1 MRRCCSGRSTRTR
14 SAGAWSP
21 PVSWRRR
28 ARRSARSITGR
39 PSSTDSPAVRRSDRR
54 EPPRSAPAR
63 RLPRA
68 SPRTA
73 LVSLSFRDASH
84 CGGRC
89 PPARE
94 RALGTDRPYG
104 HRLRSVRHRPGLLPR
119 QFRCAPAQPGPR
131 TGSPLGGVGHAPA
144 LLPDRALVPLSGGA
158 ARHARRRAGDDGDHP
173 RLQRGSDGAGSHRIG
188 CGGRVSARP
197 PRDPRRRRREHRR
210 HLGAHRAR
218 RKRAALEAGFRRASG
233 DVVVTIDSDSVI
245 DRGALLSLAGVFRDP
260 RVGAVAGKVSV
271 YNRRSGLLPRM
282 LHVHFVLSFDLL
294 RAVQS
299 VYGTVYCCPGALA
312 AYRRAAVIEVLDE
325 WKAQKFLGAPCTYG
339 EDRALTN
346 YLLDRGWDTL
356 YQRSAVVHTIVPT
369 TYWKLAK
376 MYLRWDRSYIREELR
391 FFRIVWKRPPLARAA
406 SLFET
411 VLTNL
416 RFPIGYVSS
425 YLWLGLVW
433 NDPILLTRLIALG
446 GMGTAFVLLFY
457 LHSERSMDLVY
468 GVLYACFSAVAL
480 FWILPYAAFT
490 ARSRSWLT
498 R

>member
-1 MRRCCSGRSTRTR
+1 VNERWERIVRTAIVCGLCAIVLVFFRDNFVAHLRSPVRGPGVLWAASGMLLLCVRTVLWFRSGAAPPATLADAPAMTVIIPAYNEGAMVLEAIE
-14 SAGAWSP
+14 SAAAAEYP
-21 PVSWRRR
+21 H
-28 ARRSARSITGR
+28 GR
-39 PSSTDSPAVRRSDRR
+39 LQILVVDDGSTDDTW
-54 EPPRSAPAR
+54 EHIG
-63 RLPRA
+63 RA
-68 SPRTA
+68 A
-73 LVSLSFRDASH
+73 
-84 CGGRC
+84 GR
-89 PPARE
+89 
-94 RALGTDRPYG
+94 
-104 HRLRSVRHRPGLLPR
+104 RPGLVTAVRFPEN
-119 QFRCAPAQPGPR
+119 
-131 TGSPLGGVGHAPA
+131 
-144 LLPDRALVPLSGGA
+144 
-158 ARHARRRAGDDGDHP
+158 
-173 RLQRGSDGAGSHRIG
+173 RG
-188 CGGRVSARP
+188 
-197 PRDPRRRRREHRR
+197 
-210 HLGAHRAR
+210 
-218 RKRAALEAGFRRASG
+218 KRAALEAGFRRASG